1 VLVIGML
8 TGQTVVLA
16 ESPTN
21 LLLLG
26 ASLVLSAFTFLAQRV
41 TAVHG
46 AAHLVLFAVFGIT
59 VFS

>member
-1 VLVIGML
+1 
-8 TGQTVVLA
+8 VVLA